1 MDNKQNKTY
10 RPTQAIQN
18 NAVRGINLLKQSKSL
33 SAESVLNRTTA
44 LYESITKSEC
54 SLDDVKKLY
63 VYLVKAEESYEPM
76 KRTEGN
82 GLTAESAAFL
92 AAGGTSA
99 LAWSRM
105 ILKQEGILKSY
116 RKEITEEQ
124 INKEDEL
131 KGISLP
137 VSKAVNEEKRLAT
150 FVVLEPQP
158 DDMTTTDLHLD
169 WYDEDT
175 IEKGCH
181 SFNKNCYKANILH
194 MIDTSG
200 FEFVESYITKADMII
215 DQRFVKKGSWLAT
228 IHVSEEPEHEWIW
241 EGIKDGT
248 FNGLSIQCMAEASSI
263 DD

>member
-1 MDNKQNKTY
+1 MDNKENKTY

-18 NAVRGINLLKQSKSL
+18 NAIRGINLLKQSKSL

-63 VYLVKAEESYEPM
+63 TYLVKAQESYDPM

-82 GLTAESAAFL
+82 NLDADSAAFL
-92 AAGGTSA
+92 AAGGTSG

-116 RKEITEEQ
+116 RKDITQEQ

-131 KGISLP
+131 KGINLP
-137 VSKAVNEEKRLAT
+137 ISKAVNEEKRLAT

-158 DDMTTTDLHLD
+158 DDMTTSDLHLD

-175 IEKGCH
+175 IEKACH
-181 SFNKNCYKANILH
+181 SFNRNCSKANILH
-194 MIDTSG
+194 MVETTG
-200 FEFVESYITKADMII
+200 FEFIESYITKAAMII
-215 DQRFVKKGSWLAT
+215 GDRYVKKGSWLAT
-228 IHVSEEPEHEWIW
+228 IHVADEDEYQWIW
-241 EGIKDGT
+241 DGIKDGT
-248 FNGLSIQCMAEASSI
+248 FNGLSIQCMAEATTI
-263 DD
+263 ED

>member
-131 KGISLP
+131 KGINLP
-137 VSKAVNEEKRLAT
+137 ISKAVNEELMQVTYVAMKPGVDLHGDESDLETIRLAK
-150 FVVLEPQP
+150 E
-158 DDMTTTDLHLD
+158 
-169 WYDEDT
+169 
-175 IEKGCH
+175 
-181 SFNKNCYKANILH
+181 SFNKSMQRANMFH
-194 MIDTSG
+194 MVMTDS
-200 FEFVESYITKADMII
+200 FEIIESFLSPTDMILSGNFVQKGEWLVTLQVI
-215 DQRFVKKGSWLAT
+215 DPALWT
-228 IHVSEEPEHEWIW
+228 M
-241 EGIKDGT
+241 IKDGDIT
-248 FNGLSIQCMAEASSI
+248 GVSIGAMANVEVLEE
-263 DD
+263 

>member
-131 KGISLP
+131 KGINLP
-137 VSKAVNEEKRLAT
+137 VSKAVNEELKQ
-150 FVVLEPQP
+150 VLYIAMLP
-158 DDMTTTDLHLD
+158 DSTDLHGD
-169 WYDEDT
+169 NTTAAEVR
-175 IEKGCH
+175 KACH
-181 SFNKNCYKANILH
+181 NFNQHCMKANLFHLVETDSFSI
-194 MIDTSG
+194 
-200 FEFVESYITKADMII
+200 VESYIAPTDFILNEVVIKAGTWLVNLQIHD
-215 DQRFVKKGSWLAT
+215 DDVWELVKSGQINGVSIGALASVQE
-228 IHVSEEPEHEWIW
+228 IEEDTDE
-241 EGIKDGT
+241 
-248 FNGLSIQCMAEASSI
+248 
-263 DD
+263 

>member
-1 MDNKQNKTY
+1 MDNKENKMY

-18 NAVRGINLLKQSKSL
+18 NAIRGINLLKQSKSL

-63 VYLVKAEESYEPM
+63 VYLVKAEESYDPM
-76 KRTEGN
+76 KRVEGG

-105 ILKQEGILKSY
+105 ILKQAGILKSY

-131 KGISLP
+131 KGINLP
-137 VSKAVNEEKRLAT
+137 ISKAVNEELMQVTYVAMKPGVDLHGDESDLETIRLAK
-150 FVVLEPQP
+150 E
-158 DDMTTTDLHLD
+158 
-169 WYDEDT
+169 
-175 IEKGCH
+175 
-181 SFNKNCYKANILH
+181 SFNKSMQRANMFH
-194 MIDTSG
+194 MVMTDS
-200 FEFVESYITKADMII
+200 FEIIESFLSPTDMILSGNFVQKGEWLVTLQVI
-215 DQRFVKKGSWLAT
+215 DPALWT
-228 IHVSEEPEHEWIW
+228 M
-241 EGIKDGT
+241 IKDGDIT
-248 FNGLSIQCMAEASSI
+248 GVSIGAMANVEVLEE
-263 DD
+263 